1 MIVDAATLTM
11 RATRLHARLLE
22 RPLASLGP
30 EVAGIVAGRLGELG
44 AVLAALCAVLPS
56 SASSTEVRHGR

>member
-1 MIVDAATLTM
+1 MIADAARLAM

-44 AVLAALCAVLPS
+44 GVLAALCAVLPS
-56 SASSTEVRHGR
+56 PADSTRVRHGG